1 MHLFHERAEEAEV
14 EEGGGAEARAVCC
27 RMHVRNVRTDGEM
40 NGDGDALFVGSDENT
55 GGGVLYC
62 EDAAVEELAGGFA
75 VADVKTGSEFRE
87 FVDVLA
93 SFAGHAELAGAEASF
108 DVFGSISGESDF
120 EIMHECGAVHGNARD
135 EAAFHQID
143 EDRTEA
149 DFDYV
154 AADSPENGGAL
165 FAGAMDGSKEI
176 TKILGG
182 KNVWKRIE
190 EFCKGNVSG
199 CWLGEIVD
207 ADFAFAGG
215 ERIGMD
221 GTKSERRRGIDA
233 H

>member
-1 MHLFHERAEEAEV
+1 MLHW
-14 EEGGGAEARAVCC
+14 
-27 RMHVRNVRTDGEM
+27 
-40 NGDGDALFVGSDENT
+40 
-55 GGGVLYC
+55 

-135 EAAFHQID
+135 EAALHEID

-149 DFDYV
+149 DFDDV
-154 AADSPENGGAL
+154 ATDAPKDGGAL

-176 TKILGG
+176 YENPGRQECLEAI
-182 KNVWKRIE
+182 
-190 EFCKGNVSG
+190 
-199 CWLGEIVD
+199 
-207 ADFAFAGG
+207 
-215 ERIGMD
+215 
-221 GTKSERRRGIDA
+221 RGFL
-233 H
+233 